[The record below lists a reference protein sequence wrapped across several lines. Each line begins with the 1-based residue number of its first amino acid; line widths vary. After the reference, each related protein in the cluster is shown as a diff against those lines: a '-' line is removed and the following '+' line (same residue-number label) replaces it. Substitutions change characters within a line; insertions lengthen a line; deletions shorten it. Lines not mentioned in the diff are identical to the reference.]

1 MDRCPAPLPC
11 HTGVHAA
18 HASALSVPK
27 PPGYGFLS
35 ADCDSST
42 RPRTSRARLPLTLA
56 FLLQEQLTGPHEA
69 VRSTGWLKSC
79 SVWSLALGLSGE
91 GSQLQKKKSVVR
103 CKNVQRL
110 PTIER
115 TVANAE
121 KRVMGELFM
130 SLRCRP
136 VRKNLMRVSR

>member
-11 HTGVHAA
+11 HTGVHTA
-18 HASALSVPK
+18 HASALSSPNLLDMASYLQTATVP
-27 PPGYGFLS
+27 PAPGPLGS
-35 ADCDSST
+35 C
-42 RPRTSRARLPLTLA
+42 LPLTLA